1 MKKSIFSIL
10 LCVLLVA
17 LLVLTLGAC
26 APDDSGREDGDPEG
40 DGWVP
45 KDPDECYHYDSMET
59 DYTPPTCEEDGIR
72 TFYCYECEST
82 FTEVG
87 GRRLGH
93 EWPDAEF
100 AELIN
105 TPDCKTKAMYR
116 FTCQRIIYDNDGEH
130 PCGEYYDE
138 EGDFAGHGF
147 VYNTMLE
154 HNICS
159 VCDTPELGEYSVYQ
173 DGLIFGLASDEASY
187 YVSKCLLRSAVS
199 DVASVTIP
207 ATVNGLPVTFVDG
220 YAFEGCGQITELVLP
235 ESVTVISTLILE
247 HLPKLTFTEYE
258 NGYYYKAGNNEHF
271 YFISVIDKS
280 IGGAFTL
287 HEDTV
292 AINCHAF
299 WASELSSIEFP
310 MSVRNIGYEAFGATG
325 NLTHIDIPNGVTSIG
340 SQTFDS
346 SGIQTI
352 NIPSSVTE
360 IGDRAFRYS
369 HLKSIDL
376 PNVTIIR
383 SSAFNGCT
391 ELETVNLGNK
401 LEIIQDEAFRNCSA
415 LKIVVPDSVTNF
427 MYECLG
433 GIKDISMTAAQMR
446 LYLPWTAEKLTIR
459 GPVLYSGII
468 NSNFNY
474 LEELVIHDSVTRVMP
489 YAITDSPSLK
499 SITFGDGVSVIEA
512 NAFMNCASLD
522 TVIFSDNLREI
533 AAGVFVNNGCGFKT
547 TTLGGLTYIG
557 NEDNPYF
564 ALTSAA
570 GVSGAVA
577 LSDGVVVI
585 EKGVFDNASLTSL
598 TLADS
603 VRFIY
608 ADDVNYWKTGI
619 GNSIDGDIYVGSA
632 TNPKMVLLSVAS
644 SVSGEYKV
652 DAGVR
657 FVMPYAFSGCAG
669 VTSIVMDDGVL
680 SVKER
685 ALLGPISAT
694 VTLPSRLG
702 SLGGS
707 AAQGKEHDEYEWGKR
722 DESLGYVGSINA
734 IPEGVV
740 YIGSDAKIKLPADN
754 AYINEGTYY
763 IGYNAFAENAILNEY
778 EGAYYIGTRNN
789 PYYALIKV
797 MPGVGGI
804 TIHEDTVLI
813 AERAFL
819 GRRIEG
825 KLTIPDS
832 VLYINDFAFW
842 NRGAIQSRVI
852 IGSGVLEI
860 GDGAF
865 EWCSGT
871 NFDIGENVCYI
882 GERAFAYCEDIDE
895 IYIPGSVYVCE
906 ADIFMGSSNYDYR
919 VEIYTAY
926 MSNPKYFDENWPRWW
941 TPETGHPVRHPVT
954 WGASKI
960 PG

>member
-10 LCVLLVA
+10 IAILLVA

-26 APDDSGREDGDPEG
+26 APDDSGKDEGDPG
-40 DGWVP
+40 GGWVP
-45 KDPDECYHYDSMET
+45 LDPEECEHRRVEERG
-59 DYTPPTCEEDGIR
+59 YTPPTCDDDGIR
-72 TFYCYECEST
+72 ELHCYDCLT
-82 FTEVG
+82 DFTEVG
-87 GRRLGH
+87 ELALGH

-100 AELIN
+100 AELLN
-105 TPDCKTKAMYR
+105 TPDCKTQAMYR
-116 FTCQRIIYDNDGEH
+116 YTCQRVTYDDDGEH
-130 PCGEYYDE
+130 TCGEYYDE
-138 EGDFAGHGF
+138 AGDFADHEFAYSELYGLEVCGTCGSPDCGEHGF
-147 VYNTMLE
+147 YENGLLFYVGDDHY
-154 HNICS
+154 
-159 VCDTPELGEYSVYQ
+159 EL
-173 DGLIFGLASDEASY
+173 
-187 YVSKCLLRSAVS
+187 SKCLLIDAVS
-199 DVASVTIP
+199 VTVP
-207 ATVNGLPVTFVDG
+207 ATVNGKPVTYIDG
-220 YAFEGCGQITELVLP
+220 YAFEKCGNVEELILP

-299 WASELSSIEFP
+299 WASRLSSIEFP
-310 MSVRNIGYEAFGATG
+310 MSVRNIGDEAFGATG
-325 NLTHIDIPNGVTSIG
+325 NLTHIDIPDGVTSIG
-340 SQTFDS
+340 SKTFDS

-383 SSAFNGCT
+383 SSAFNGCS

-401 LEIIQDEAFRNCSA
+401 LEIIQDEAFKNCSA

-474 LEELVIHDSVTRVMP
+474 LQELVIHDSVTRVMP

-512 NAFMNCASLD
+512 NVFMNCASLD
-522 TVIFSDNLREI
+522 TIIFSDNVREV

-547 TTLGGLTYIG
+547 TTLGGLTYVG

-570 GVSGAVA
+570 GASGSVV
-577 LSDGVVVI
+577 LPDGVVVI
-585 EKGVFDNASLTSL
+585 DKGVFDNASLSSL

-619 GNSIDGDIYVGSA
+619 GNSIDGDTYVGSA
-632 TNPKMVLLSVAS
+632 TNPKMVLLSVGS
-644 SVSGEYKV
+644 SASGEYRV

-657 FVMPYAFSGCAG
+657 FVMPYAFSGCTG
-669 VTSIVMDDGVL
+669 VTSIVMGDGVL

-685 ALLGPISAT
+685 ALVGPTSAT
-694 VTLPSRLG
+694 ITLPSRLG

-707 AAQGKEHDEYEWGKR
+707 AANSALDWFNKD
-722 DESLGYVGSINA
+722 DSIGYIGSINA
-734 IPEGVV
+734 IPEGAV
-740 YIGSDAKIKLPADN
+740 YIGSNANILLSGDN
-754 AYINEGTYY
+754 TYINEGTYF
-763 IGYNAFAENAILNEY
+763 IGRNAFAEGTVFNEY
-778 EGAYYIGTRNN
+778 GGAYYIGTRSN
-789 PYYALIKV
+789 PYYALVKV
-797 MPGVGGI
+797 DASRDSI
-804 TIHEDTVLI
+804 TIHEDTVLL
-813 AERAFL
+813 AEFSFTGASSQVT
-819 GRRIEG
+819 
-825 KLTIPDS
+825 KVDIPDS

-842 NRGAIQSRVI
+842 QGGRIGAVI
-852 IGSGVLEI
+852 MGSGLVEI
-860 GDGAF
+860 GREAF
-865 EWCSGT
+865 AYSDWLGRVE
-871 NFDIGENVCYI
+871 IGKNVSYI
-882 GERAFAYCEDIDE
+882 GEGAFKYCEDIDK
-895 IYIPGSVYVCE
+895 IYIPGSVYVCL
-906 ADIFMGSSNYDYR
+906 ADVFEGREYYDYR
-919 VEIYTAY
+919 VEIYIGYNAN
-926 MSNPKYFDENWPRWW
+926 SKPKYFDENWLRWW
-941 TPETGHPVRHPVT
+941 TSGTGHPVIHPVT
-954 WGASKI
+954 WGASGI